1 MPIVV
6 MKGKRIM
13 TDSQHLEDLREH
25 LECSVLSV
33 RQEMLRVFVKE
44 LMVALRKQNY
54 MFDDLLDALSEYSEG
69 RSDWAEAT
77 QLIDRAVNEIRDR
90 RRELTGK

>member
-1 MPIVV
+1 
-6 MKGKRIM
+6 M
-13 TDSQHLEDLREH
+13 TDSQHVEELREH
-25 LECSVLSV
+25 LECSMFSV
-33 RQEMLRVFVKE
+33 RQEMLLVFVKE

-54 MFDDLLDALSEYSEG
+54 MFDDLLDALSQYSEQ
-69 RSDWAEAT
+69 RSDWLEAT